1 MLAERGVSVVTCSQC
16 LYDGS
21 NLDVYEVG
29 KRLLGVG
36 VIQGYDMTTE
46 AAVTKLMWAL
56 GNGMDPAQIRHFF
69 AQSVAGEILLTPDD

>member
-1 MLAERGVSVVTCSQC
+1 M
-16 LYDGS
+16 
-21 NLDVYEVG
+21 
-29 KRLLGVG
+29 LGVG